1 MLLYAEQHTDLNSC
15 AQAFNT
21 KGGLQIPFPEA
32 LPINFDTLNR
42 FCADFVSGKLRSK
55 AEAKAF
61 AAKALQSD
69 FSTRNQAKREPRKKA
84 PPVERGVSE
93 AFDAAYDLTGLVVV
107 ATPKNFNDVVLEDG
121 VDVLLLL
128 HARACEPCAHFA
140 VYFKRVAERFHDLS
154 IPSLRMARMDVTH
167 ATPPPRM
174 NLLGHGNLPLLVM
187 LPAFN
192 KQEPWI
198 FFSGVGKPQE
208 IMKWVQKHAYIPFEL
223 PNLPHLTE
231 EQRVLYKEQI
241 REREE
246 HLDSKA
252 AEDAEAQRL
261 EEEAQALFLSRRQ
274 SKNMVEE
281 AGNDEF

>member
-1 MLLYAEQHTDLNSC
+1 
-15 AQAFNT
+15 
-21 KGGLQIPFPEA
+21 
-32 LPINFDTLNR
+32 
-42 FCADFVSGKLRSK
+42 
-55 AEAKAF
+55 
-61 AAKALQSD
+61 
-69 FSTRNQAKREPRKKA
+69 
-84 PPVERGVSE
+84 
-93 AFDAAYDLTGLVVV
+93 
-107 ATPKNFNDVVLEDG
+107 
-121 VDVLLLL
+121 
-128 HARACEPCAHFA
+128 
-140 VYFKRVAERFHDLS
+140 
-154 IPSLRMARMDVTH
+154 MARMDVTH
-167 ATPPPRM
+167 ATPPPQM

-192 KQEPWI
+192 KQEPWS
-198 FFSGVGKPQE
+198 FFSGIGKPQE
-208 IMKWVQKHAYIPFEL
+208 IMKWVQKHACIPFEL

-246 HLDSKA
+246 HLDTKA